1 MPPEIFHES
10 PDNNSRWDYSNLVV
24 PASSGVPT
32 ASRPTV
38 TTANTRDANA
48 AQQWPQYRNLFPAE
62 KLSAIIF
69 HHKIA
74 SRVAGEI
81 DCWTYISAGLTTVGQ
96 KEVIITIQRRVKTE
110 DEGDFPRDPL
120 RWFESLYAFAKL
132 GDVVHEYQHTGV
144 HVPNF
149 LGRPDVKRIVLCDFH
164 PIDNI
169 PASYFP
175 GECLQAILLTEPEDA
190 VSRRYGVS
198 RVLSHLGASHRWFP
212 FPPWFSRDRGS
223 CIKLADMEGSV
234 KDKFHCVTVRGVCAV
249 KRGPDVT
256 LHVSKEAAPLLREA
270 LATTNADESFSINT
284 VPFKDADSG
293 LLWSNKIGTMQ
304 PQAYAAGNSTTTM
317 NLTFLTFC
325 LSQERCR
332 LELVED
338 GYFHRVDKETWAR
351 HRNSIETSAEFSIT
365 LGTGGRFSIE
375 FERVEKKSSTTN
387 TRPPASASVFQP
399 PPGFTLYTPQD
410 PTSASRPNHIDCD
423 HIVLLDENVTSTD
436 DIQQLAKYIKTI
448 TDTLD
453 EIVPKTVPLSAQGG
467 GQLMIEADIG
477 GPGRRDPLSREWLSC
492 KFAPQTLS
500 ALPLDVMYRQLSRIE
515 RPDIQ
520 PRTKF
525 QIVFNVWGFEG
536 GQGSGST

>member
-1 MPPEIFHES
+1 MPPEISHES
-10 PDNNSRWDYSNLVV
+10 PDNNSRGDYSNLVV

-62 KLSAIIF
+62 KLRAIIF

-74 SRVAGEI
+74 SRVSGEI
-81 DCWTYISAGLTTVGQ
+81 NCWTYISAGLTTVGQ

-110 DEGDFPRDPL
+110 GEGDFPRDPL

-175 GECLQAILLTEPEDA
+175 AECLQAIPLTEPEDA

-234 KDKFHCVTVRGVCAV
+234 KDKFHCVTVRGVSAV

-256 LHVSKEAAPLLREA
+256 LHVSKEAAPLLRAA

-338 GYFHRVDKETWAR
+338 GYSQSIKKLGRGTVTLLKPQQNFPSRSELVDD
-351 HRNSIETSAEFSIT
+351 S
-365 LGTGGRFSIE
+365 
-375 FERVEKKSSTTN
+375 
-387 TRPPASASVFQP
+387 
-399 PPGFTLYTPQD
+399 
-410 PTSASRPNHIDCD
+410 
-423 HIVLLDENVTSTD
+423 
-436 DIQQLAKYIKTI
+436 
-448 TDTLD
+448 
-453 EIVPKTVPLSAQGG
+453 PLN
-467 GQLMIEADIG
+467 
-477 GPGRRDPLSREWLSC
+477 
-492 KFAPQTLS
+492 LS
-500 ALPLDVMYRQLSRIE
+500 ALRKRVAPRIRGLQHLPRRFSHHPDSPSTHLKIQLQPPDRTTLTVTISFCLTKTSHLRTTSSSSLSISKPLPTR
-515 RPDIQ
+515 
-520 PRTKF
+520 
-525 QIVFNVWGFEG
+525 
-536 GQGSGST
+536 